1 MTASRPEEIVRLE
14 YGSGLASDEN
24 AVDLAMAQ
32 TLIDSSRHDD
42 GQLVKLD
49 KKAFTLDE
57 PMEPISMKESVI
69 VKIAYGLPD

>member
-1 MTASRPEEIVRLE
+1 MTASSTEDIIRLE
-14 YGSGLASDEN
+14 HGPGLAFDEN

-32 TLIDSSRHDD
+32 TIIDSSQHD
-42 GQLVKLD
+42 GGRLVKLD
-49 KKAFTLDE
+49 RKAFKLDE

>member
-1 MTASRPEEIVRLE
+1 MTASSTEETIRLE
-14 YGSGLASDEN
+14 HGPGLAFDEN

-32 TLIDSSRHDD
+32 TILDSSRHAD
-42 GQLVKLD
+42 GHLVKLD
-49 KKAFTLDE
+49 KKAFKLDK